1 MLSKLQRLQ
10 FDWKFRSC
18 YSAFHLLGS
27 SSRLINAK
35 VKIVESTSRSYTC
48 ALDFYVH
55 VDPHP
60 EVHFGQLFLLFLSVC
75 NMRTL
80 RGTADVVR
88 FYENVYN
95 RRNWLKRC
103 TFPPFSQTSFLWRCL
118 GTLILVVYEVHY
130 FDAVLWSGILEN
142 NCLAVNHQILNAHL
156 SPCTAQWW
164 WNALLHPE

>member
-95 RRNWLKRC
+95 RRN
-103 TFPPFSQTSFLWRCL
+103 
-118 GTLILVVYEVHY
+118 
-130 FDAVLWSGILEN
+130 
-142 NCLAVNHQILNAHL
+142 
-156 SPCTAQWW
+156 
-164 WNALLHPE
+164 